1 MDEANFDIGMKDII
15 PDFTPEDLDLE
26 LENKNL
32 VIDEVSAPEIEQS
45 DVSSRFA
52 EIDEEHLAKF
62 ISEQKNP
69 STHRKTKQHVAL
81 FIKFL
86 ETKEEKRLPY
96 GIPPRELDNYLAMFF
111 LSVRKETSVDGCREY
126 EPCTLKGMQS
136 SIERYLKENNYE
148 EEITKSC
155 KFFTSREA
163 LASKYKSLKS
173 MGKGNRPCR
182 KRAPTENE
190 LNEMWDKRALGCNSP
205 RTLQHTVWWIMCTRF
220 GKRANKENY
229 DMRWGDVEVRENE
242 DGRQYLINK
251 ERSTKTRQGD
261 NISDIKNEI
270 KVFEDKEKPEY
281 CPVQI
286 FNKYENRRP
295 ADMCLPESNFY
306 LQPKAYSSP
315 ETMEK
320 DPTWYKKQVLQKIC
334 FKFTIF
340 RKMIIFIVHVIPF
353 SNICTRMMLP
363 FLFFINK
370 VTILLSQSM
379 LSQLILSAIL
389 NNLLV

>member
-1 MDEANFDIGMKDII
+1 MDEANFDIGMK
-15 PDFTPEDLDLE
+15 
-26 LENKNL
+26 
-32 VIDEVSAPEIEQS
+32 
-45 DVSSRFA
+45 
-52 EIDEEHLAKF
+52 
-62 ISEQKNP
+62 
-69 STHRKTKQHVAL
+69 
-81 FIKFL
+81 
-86 ETKEEKRLPY
+86 
-96 GIPPRELDNYLAMFF
+96 
-111 LSVRKETSVDGCREY
+111 
-126 EPCTLKGMQS
+126 
-136 SIERYLKENNYE
+136 
-148 EEITKSC
+148 
-155 KFFTSREA
+155 
-163 LASKYKSLKS
+163 
-173 MGKGNRPCR
+173 GKGNRPCR

-205 RTLQHTVWWIMCTRF
+205 HTLQHTVWWIMSTRF

-334 FKFTIF
+334 FKFTIL

-370 VTILLSQSM
+370 VTILLSQSI

-389 NNLLV
+389 KLIIYSSRSSQSQAQLHLIHRCTTISWGCRMYNLCLVYEYDCIHKTAHFRQQLCRQGNIFWQVNIPGHYLRLTST